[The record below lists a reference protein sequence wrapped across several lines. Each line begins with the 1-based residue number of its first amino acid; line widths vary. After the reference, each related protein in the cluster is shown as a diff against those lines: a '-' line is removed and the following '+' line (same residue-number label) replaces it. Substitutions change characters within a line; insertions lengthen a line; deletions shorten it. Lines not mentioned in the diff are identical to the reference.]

1 MHNQETM
8 SSSQIPSPR
17 GAQEQTPDA
26 GHVSGP
32 VPVHPIG
39 GYSWNTDELPGVR
52 RSSSIQSPYGNTPS
66 PSLPSNE
73 FVFVPNTIS
82 YGASDIGSSASA
94 LTRVM
99 SPNQVSN
106 TCPTRLINISFWVVK
121 VSVQFAIRSLRVQ
134 HSVLTVAHMGTLFV
148 SVSNHFRDTLFV
160 AVVSNR

>member
-8 SSSQIPSPR
+8 SSFNIPSPR

-26 GHVSGP
+26 GHVYGP
-32 VPVHPIG
+32 VPVHPIA

-73 FVFVPNTIS
+73 LVLVPSTIS

-94 LTRVM
+94 LT
-99 SPNQVSN
+99 SYIAYGPH
-106 TCPTRLINISFWVVK
+106 LWYKI
-121 VSVQFAIRSLRVQ
+121 
-134 HSVLTVAHMGTLFV
+134 
-148 SVSNHFRDTLFV
+148 
-160 AVVSNR
+160 

>member
-1 MHNQETM
+1 MLRRVDELHDSSCRADAGRIAETRSNARWNKPNTIEMHNQDTM

-26 GHVSGP
+26 GHVYGP

-39 GYSWNTDELPGVR
+39 GYSWNADELPGVR

-73 FVFVPNTIS
+73 LVFVPNTIS

-94 LTRVM
+94 LTRFNV
-99 SPNQVSN
+99 NQ
-106 TCPTRLINISFWVVK
+106 CKL
-121 VSVQFAIRSLRVQ
+121 
-134 HSVLTVAHMGTLFV
+134 VLCFSKSSSHDLPYKHV
-148 SVSNHFRDTLFV
+148 
-160 AVVSNR
+160 

>member
-8 SSSQIPSPR
+8 SSSKIPSPR

-26 GHVSGP
+26 GHVYGP

-52 RSSSIQSPYGNTPS
+52 RSSSIQSPYGNTPNS
-66 PSLPSNE
+66 SLPSNE
-73 FVFVPNTIS
+73 LVLIPSNIS

-106 TCPTRLINISFWVVK
+106 YVSRETNQHLLLGCQGICSVCNSVPSDPALCPK
-121 VSVQFAIRSLRVQ
+121 
-134 HSVLTVAHMGTLFV
+134 
-148 SVSNHFRDTLFV
+148 
-160 AVVSNR
+160 